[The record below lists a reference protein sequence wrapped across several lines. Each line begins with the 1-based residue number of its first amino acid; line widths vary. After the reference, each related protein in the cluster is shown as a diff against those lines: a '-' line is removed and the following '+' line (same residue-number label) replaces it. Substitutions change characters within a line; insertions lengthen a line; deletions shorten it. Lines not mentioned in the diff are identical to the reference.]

1 MKGVFFIRFPKMG
14 LQAEKARRWVRACGR
29 RNFTVERIKKD
40 TYICSLHFPGEN
52 GPTQFNPDPIPATA
66 TPEQVFINHHGWV

>member
-14 LQAEKARRWVRACGR
+14 RQAEKARRWVRACGR

-52 GPTQFNPDPIPATA
+52 GPSPLNPDPIPATA
-66 TPEQVFINHHGWV
+66 TPEQVFGWV